1 MPSENPPFRGLAYV
15 SLYFKDLDKAV
26 AFYSRVLGGP
36 TETHEGDDGNYI
48 GWEIGDTWLTFF
60 PGKANPRSTEFALV
74 LSSAALVDQLYDAFL
89 EQGDGVHG
97 AIRHVD
103 VPEDAVRVR
112 EGSLR
117 SDRRSRVSPSRGM
130 ILGVD
135 VDLLWL

>member
-89 EQGDGVHG
+89 EQGATECMAPSDTWMYRKMRFASVKDPFG
-97 AIRHVD
+97 AI
-103 VPEDAVRVR
+103 
-112 EGSLR
+112 
-117 SDRRSRVSPSRGM
+117 
-130 ILGVD
+130 
-135 VDLLWL
+135 VDLVYHLPAE